1 MVCDTHA
8 ANKGGP
14 CATGTRSTG
23 TPSSSS
29 ATVSITCVEISD
41 KFGQVT
47 SLALELCRVLG
58 EFERAGALLFE
69 DCTYEHES
77 FDVEERV
84 LDLVRA

>member
-1 MVCDTHA
+1 M
-8 ANKGGP
+8 
-14 CATGTRSTG
+14 TGTRSTG
-23 TPSSSS
+23 TASSSS
-29 ATVSITCVEISD
+29 ATVSVTCVEISD

-69 DCTYEHES
+69 DCTCEHES
-77 FDVEERV
+77 FDVEKRV